1 MIYFSSSN
9 GQEVT
14 APIGTIKGTT
24 VEFDGKKVNKFLG
37 VPFAEPPVGPLRFRA
52 PEPKAKLAAPLDAT
66 KFAKICPQL
75 DPTNFKKKA
84 TDAAAAK
91 GVDPAAHQ
99 KAMEKEIESL
109 DITGGALVL
118 GKEFSKLPQA
128 EQLGDEDCL
137 YLNIFA
143 PDGAKGLPVAVF
155 FHGGLFVAGGPTIPS
170 FDGTIL
176 AAKGK
181 MIVVTVA
188 FRMGVYGF
196 LHGASKEIPGN
207 MGLLDQTQ
215 ALKWVQENIEA
226 FGGDKSKV
234 TIMGNNSGGWSVG
247 FHLMSPKSKGL
258 FRRAIMQSGSL
269 LAPLMMFGE
278 SAARARFERFITIA
292 KCPLGAKASE
302 KDPFAPVS
310 EETMKCLAG
319 KTRAEIDEIQAATL
333 TAKKDIGFMPSEDNT
348 KDVCFFC
355 TNPFDFVKDGV
366 FESAAEILMGTNS
379 NEGGMFLASGLS
391 NIYPPF
397 KGEPQKKDLNQ
408 LVEYAKENAGPN
420 QNAGQ
425 MQMMLP
431 MFFRGVDKKNPV
443 AVRERLLELI
453 ADGMFVC
460 PDMQLVSALSK
471 KVPTYYYRFDYRPA
485 KTYWNSWLTGA
496 MHMDEHQF
504 IWGIPFREDAKGNYD
519 DADRKVSELMMS
531 IWSKFITDGTPAV
544 DKKWKWKPNKGKDKA
559 WALINAK
566 GVKGQKGFPKNS
578 CKDLTRY
585 YSMGRSFLKNYKP

>member
-1 MIYFSSSN
+1 M
-9 GQEVT
+9 
-14 APIGTIKGTT
+14 GTIKGAT
-24 VEFDGKKVNKFLG
+24 VEFGGKKVNKFLG
-37 VPFAEPPVGPLRFRA
+37 VPFAEPPVGPLRFKP

-66 KFAKICPQL
+66 KFAKICPQIN
-75 DPTNFKKKA
+75 PMNFKKSA
-84 TDAAAAK
+84 TDAASSK
-91 GVDPAAHQ
+91 GVDS
-99 KAMEKEIESL
+99 KDMEKEIEGL
-109 DITGGALVL
+109 EITGGALVL
-118 GKEFSKLPQA
+118 GKEFSKLPK
-128 EQLGDEDCL
+128 EDQLGVEDCL
-137 YLNIFA
+137 YLNIYA
-143 PDGAKGLPVAVF
+143 PDGGKKLPVAVF
-155 FHGGLFVAGGPTIPS
+155 FHGGLFYAGGPTIPS

-176 AAKGK
+176 AAKGNI
-181 MIVVTVA
+181 IVVTVA
-188 FRMGVYGF
+188 FRLGVYGF
-196 LHGASKEIPGN
+196 LHGASKDLPGN

-215 ALKWVQENIEA
+215 ALKWIQENIEA

-278 SAARARFERFITIA
+278 SAARARFERFVTTA
-292 KCPLGAKASE
+292 GCPLGEKASE
-302 KDPFAPVS
+302 KDPFAPVTDA
-310 EETMKCLAG
+310 TMKCLAG
-319 KTRAEIDEIQAATL
+319 KTREEIDDAQAKTL

-348 KDVCFFC
+348 KDICFFC
-355 TNPFDFVKDGV
+355 TNPFDFVKDGA
-366 FESAAEILMGTNS
+366 FDSAAEVLMGTNS
-379 NEGGMFLASGLS
+379 NEGGMFLSSGLKD
-391 NIYPPF
+391 IYPPF
-397 KGEPQKKDLNQ
+397 KGEPQKKNLQ
-408 LVEYAKENAGPN
+408 ELVDYAKSFGPN

-431 MFFRGVDKKNPV
+431 MFFRGVDKNNPV

-460 PDMQLVSALSK
+460 PDMQLVAALAK
-471 KVPTYYYRFDYRPA
+471 KIPTYYYRFDYRPA
-485 KTYWNSWLTGA
+485 KTYWNTWLTGA

-519 DADRKVSELMMS
+519 DTDRKVSEMMMS
-531 IWSKFITDGTPAV
+531 IWAKFITDGTPAV
-544 DKKWKWKPNKGKDKA
+544 EKKWKWKANKGKDKA
-559 WALINAK
+559 WALINVK